1 MPFREC
7 LLALAGSINNFYNFK
22 AVPANF
28 IYFRAP
34 SKSIQKMREHLK
46 NAKLFYGGNGKVG
59 NGKVGN
65 GKVTPWVHTIHHIDT
80 WLCRRDL
87 HHGICIFLCRE
98 ALPCSHTSEVPC
110 LLLLPQVAMSRQASM
125 YHHSESTHILLVVE
139 CSAGVEASSPNASL
153 VEGPVGVLQQ
163 CSLYNPPKNLLIP
176 ILINNIGFIYT
187 CEGGIFSIIFDP
199 LQNSSCLS
207 SFTEHIDVVLSYKIH
222 VYRSSSSKTGDP
234 S

>member
-1 MPFREC
+1 MP
-7 LLALAGSINNFYNFK
+7 
-22 AVPANF
+22 
-28 IYFRAP
+28 P
-34 SKSIQKMREHLK
+34 SSGWKHKQFLQFQGGTRKLYLFSRYKNARTFK
-46 NAKLFYGGNGKVG
+46 NAKIFYGGNGKVG

-139 CSAGVEASSPNASL
+139 CSAGV
-153 VEGPVGVLQQ
+153 
-163 CSLYNPPKNLLIP
+163 
-176 ILINNIGFIYT
+176 
-187 CEGGIFSIIFDP
+187 GG
-199 LQNSSCLS
+199 
-207 SFTEHIDVVLSYKIH
+207 
-222 VYRSSSSKTGDP
+222 
-234 S
+234 